1 MFFLKT
7 CEQTLSRSRF
17 NLPSKTIWLVALIF
31 SLVPAARCA
40 AQWRDDFESGATRW
54 RLWRDD
60 AGSRVVQNQRTQTV
74 PHSGNASEMIEV
86 TSGLQ
91 GTYIHLVY
99 PLNERL
105 AVIDELQCS
114 FWVRSA
120 VSGLRPAL
128 RVVFPRTAHP
138 ATHEPLTTLLFGI
151 PSTGG
156 GAWSQLEVRNSV
168 ELLDAQ
174 HRVLKAQYGPTV
186 DLREAYVDAVV
197 LDVYNGP
204 GNTKLQI
211 DDLSI
216 DGIVPV
222 ETNRSQRPDVLA
234 SVGSAEPDQELSETI
249 AARARDLRASVPR
262 WFQYRGESLDWL
274 ASIGINGLIVDQAP
288 PVQLLNE
295 AARLRLAVIA
305 PPPALLPSELEL
317 PAWEA
322 IQGWSLGWALDHS
335 HLEAAREST
344 IRLNRLP
351 NALRKPTLVEPMEAY
366 GPYARLADLVA
377 VPVPLPTTI
386 RDHDEAELL
395 LKQEVQNLRG
405 RTLPITSLMLEPIA
419 TWRQQ
424 RDSIAQAIGSN
435 AGMIQ
440 AYDLGQA
447 RLQLLRSI
455 GHGARGWY
463 FRSLSPLDSDD
474 QSNQARIES
483 LQALNAEIRLLSPWL
498 QSGEPATKIAVD
510 VKTGYVGYR
519 IAMPRSQL
527 IMLLVRGDSDQL
539 VVPSTNLPMLSV
551 KLARTQQTAQIY
563 RISRGR
569 LESLVAKPSPDGWNV
584 EIPNPST
591 TELLVATED
600 PRAIRYLQTTLAEI
614 SPQITESRIAIANQ
628 SLQLAQMTLVAEQVA
643 ERDPAWA
650 QVRLSESSLR
660 GAEQFLTRGDA
671 IRAVANADAA
681 ASMAD
686 QVIHQSWHRARIRFS
701 STNSSP
707 LIASRLSLPLH
718 WELDRI
724 IRNRTWEPRPVPQG
738 DCEDLNRMVAEGWTI
753 DRRLEDRVQSQASIA
768 SEAGPD
774 RSGALQIDA
783 SSIDRNPIPG
793 GYAGA
798 SLHMSS
804 PKIDVPNQSLVHCE
818 GLVRVIGGG
827 IDPQAGLLV
836 YDEEGGPALGQL
848 ISPQTG
854 DASTWQHINL
864 YRFQTQPDGV
874 RMHLEIRGATRV
886 LIDQL
891 RVEYLMPSSQ
901 SSFQTR
907 PIATDAGQ

>member
-7 CEQTLSRSRF
+7 SEQTLSRSRF
-17 NLPSKTIWLVALIF
+17 NLPTKTIWLVAVIF
-31 SLVPAARCA
+31 SLVPTARCF
-40 AQWRDDFESGATRW
+40 AQYRDDFESGATRW

-60 AGSRVVQNQRTQTV
+60 AGSRVLQNQRTQTV
-74 PHSGNASEMIEV
+74 PHSGSASEMIEV

-91 GTYIHLVY
+91 GTYIHLEY

-105 AVIDELQCS
+105 AVIDELRCS
-114 FWVRSA
+114 FWVRAA
-120 VSGLRPAL
+120 VSGMRPAL

-138 ATHEPLTTLLFGI
+138 ATHEPLTTLLIGG

-156 GAWSQLEVRNSV
+156 GEWSQVEIRRPIDLLE
-168 ELLDAQ
+168 AQ

-211 DDLSI
+211 DDLII
-216 DGIVPV
+216 DGIVPI
-222 ETNRSQRPDVLA
+222 EMNRSQLPVPPARLG
-234 SVGSAEPDQELSETI
+234 SVESDQELSESI

-288 PVQLLNE
+288 PVDFLNQAE
-295 AARLRLAVIA
+295 RFRMAVIA
-305 PPPALLPSELEL
+305 PPPALLPSESEL
-317 PAWEA
+317 PAWDA

-377 VPVPLPTTI
+377 VPVPLSTTI

-395 LKQEVQNLRG
+395 LKQEIQNLRG

-419 TWRQQ
+419 QWRQQ
-424 RDSIAQAIGSN
+424 RDSLAQAIGSN
-435 AGMIQ
+435 AEMIQ
-440 AYDLGQA
+440 AYDRGQA
-447 RLQLLRSI
+447 RLQLLRSM

-510 VKTGYVGYR
+510 LSTGYVGYR

-527 IMLLVRGDSDQL
+527 IMLIARGDSDQL
-539 VVPSTNLPMLSV
+539 VVPSSNLPILSF

-591 TELLVATED
+591 AELLVVTED

-614 SPQITESRIAIANQ
+614 SPQISESRLAIADQ
-628 SLQLAQMTLVAEQVA
+628 SLQLAQMTLVAEQVPD
-643 ERDPAWA
+643 RDPAWA

-671 IRAVANADAA
+671 IRSVANADAA
-681 ASMAD
+681 ASIAD
-686 QVIHQSWHRARIRFS
+686 QIIFQSWQRARIRFS

-724 IRNRTWEPRPVPQG
+724 IRNRTWEPRKIPQG
-738 DCEDLNRMVAEGWTI
+738 DLDDLNKMVSEGWTI
-753 DRRLEDRVQSQASIA
+753 DRRLEDRVNSQPSIA
-768 SEAGPD
+768 SDAGPD
-774 RSGALQIDA
+774 RSNALQIDA

-798 SLHMSS
+798 SLHISS
-804 PKIDVPNQSLVHCE
+804 PKIDVPNHSLIHFE
-818 GLVRVIGGG
+818 GLVRVIGGA
-827 IDPQAGLLV
+827 IDPQSGLLA
-836 YDEEGGPALGQL
+836 YDDEGGPALGQL
-848 ISPQTG
+848 INAQTG

-864 YRFQTQPDGV
+864 YRFHTQNEGV
-874 RMHLEIRGATRV
+874 RLHLEIRGSARV
-886 LIDQL
+886 LVDQL
-891 RVEYLMPSSQ
+891 RVEFLMPKPV
-901 SSFQTR
+901 SSFPTR
-907 PIATDAGQ
+907 PISTDQP

>member
-7 CEQTLSRSRF
+7 SEQTLSRSRF
-17 NLPSKTIWLVALIF
+17 NLPTKTIWLVAVIF
-31 SLVPAARCA
+31 SLVPTAPCF
-40 AQWRDDFESGATRW
+40 AQYRDDFESGATRW

-60 AGSRVVQNQRTQTV
+60 AGSRVLQNQRTQTV
-74 PHSGNASEMIEV
+74 PHSGSASEMIEV

-91 GTYIHLVY
+91 GTYIHLEY

-105 AVIDELQCS
+105 AVIDELRCS
-114 FWVRSA
+114 FWVRAA
-120 VSGLRPAL
+120 VSGMRPAL

-138 ATHEPLTTLLFGI
+138 ATHEPLTTLLIGG

-156 GAWSQLEVRNSV
+156 GEWSQVEIRRPIDLLE
-168 ELLDAQ
+168 AQ

-211 DDLSI
+211 DDLII
-216 DGIVPV
+216 DGIVPI
-222 ETNRSQRPDVLA
+222 EMNRSQLPVPPARLG
-234 SVGSAEPDQELSETI
+234 SVESDQELSESI

-288 PVQLLNE
+288 PVDFLNQAE
-295 AARLRLAVIA
+295 RFRMAVIA
-305 PPPALLPSELEL
+305 PPPALLPSESEL
-317 PAWEA
+317 PAWDA

-377 VPVPLPTTI
+377 VPVPLSTTI

-395 LKQEVQNLRG
+395 LKQEIQNLRG

-419 TWRQQ
+419 QWRQQ
-424 RDSIAQAIGSN
+424 RDSLAQAIGSN
-435 AGMIQ
+435 AEMIQ
-440 AYDLGQA
+440 AYDRGQA
-447 RLQLLRSI
+447 RLQLLRSM

-510 VKTGYVGYR
+510 LSTGYVGYR

-527 IMLLVRGDSDQL
+527 IMLIARGDSDQL
-539 VVPSTNLPMLSV
+539 VVPSSNLPILSF

-591 TELLVATED
+591 AELLVVTED

-614 SPQITESRIAIANQ
+614 SPQISESRLAIADQ
-628 SLQLAQMTLVAEQVA
+628 SLQLAQMTLVAEQVPD
-643 ERDPAWA
+643 RDPAWA

-671 IRAVANADAA
+671 IRSVANADAA
-681 ASMAD
+681 ASIAD
-686 QVIHQSWHRARIRFS
+686 QIIFQSWQRARIRFS

-724 IRNRTWEPRPVPQG
+724 IRNRTWEPRKIPQG
-738 DCEDLNRMVAEGWTI
+738 DLDDLNKMVSEGWTI
-753 DRRLEDRVQSQASIA
+753 DRRLEDRVNSQPSIA
-768 SEAGPD
+768 SDAGPD
-774 RSGALQIDA
+774 RSNALQIDA

-798 SLHMSS
+798 SLHISS
-804 PKIDVPNQSLVHCE
+804 PKIDVPNHSLIHFE
-818 GLVRVIGGG
+818 GLVRVIGGA
-827 IDPQAGLLV
+827 IDPQSGLLA
-836 YDEEGGPALGQL
+836 YDDEGGPALGQL
-848 ISPQTG
+848 INAQTG

-864 YRFQTQPDGV
+864 YRFHTQNEGV
-874 RMHLEIRGATRV
+874 RLHLEIRGSARV
-886 LIDQL
+886 LVDQL
-891 RVEYLMPSSQ
+891 RVEFLMPKPV
-901 SSFQTR
+901 SSFPTR
-907 PIATDAGQ
+907 PISTDQP